1 MISLGK
7 SFSVS
12 RTLFPASEFLEY
24 LLSLPKSYSFH
35 LADGQSHSTGIPS
48 FGVSTCSSSWASSTC
63 SLEVTEF
70 MLSFRRSVEEWK
82 ESWFSLI
89 LCMCLGVGGSGR
101 RYSERSSE
109 DLALSI
115 LFCRRP
121 EQSAL
126 GRKTLE
132 KKSQG
137 RPLEV

>member
-1 MISLGK
+1 MERVLI
-7 SFSVS
+7 
-12 RTLFPASEFLEY
+12 
-24 LLSLPKSYSFH
+24 
-35 LADGQSHSTGIPS
+35 QSDPMCVGGWG
-48 FGVSTCSSSWASSTC
+48 GVGWG
-63 SLEVTEF
+63 
-70 MLSFRRSVEEWK
+70 
-82 ESWFSLI
+82 
-89 LCMCLGVGGSGR
+89 GVGGSGR
-101 RYSERSSE
+101 RYWERSSE